1 MRIIAADM
9 TKSLAI
15 KNLSPVQTYK
25 ICLFFKV
32 FTSIDVENMHLY
44 IVLFV
49 RLTFDISLKYIFLV
63 GSLIKNLKGLTNTKA
78 CLRLSPAQAF
88 CCATYRQG
96 FYHFHGRFK
105 ISLVQS
111 WEMTAGHPR

>member
-1 MRIIAADM
+1 M

-49 RLTFDISLKYIFLV
+49 RLTFDICLKYIFLV
-63 GSLIKNLKGLTNTKA
+63 GSLIKNLQGLTNTKA
-78 CLRLSPAQAF
+78 CLRLPPAQ
-88 CCATYRQG
+88 
-96 FYHFHGRFK
+96 HFV
-105 ISLVQS
+105 VQLTGKDFMVFMGVS
-111 WEMTAGHPR
+111 